1 MMLDHFLPLVCSTC
15 FLRQP
20 RATSSGVTLL
30 TVVWLLSCQAF
41 QSRKWI
47 IVSLIGQYWSQWL
60 KSKFNER
67 LSLKIKVKVN
77 RRRNSLLMS
86 VSTHASMSMN
96 IGTPTHIHTYTSTLK
111 ICERLK
117 VKRNNLL
124 IDCFYSEFL
133 LPCSHY
139 CIKGTFN
146 ILKYTT

>member
-86 VSTHASMSMN
+86 VSTHEHEYRN
-96 IGTPTHIHTYTSTLK
+96 TNTHTYIHFYIENLWEVKSQKEQL
-111 ICERLK
+111 INRL
-117 VKRNNLL
+117 
-124 IDCFYSEFL
+124 FL
-133 LPCSHY
+133 LWILTSMLTLLH
-139 CIKGTFN
+139 KGN
-146 ILKYTT
+146 I